1 MTNAD
6 RIRSMK
12 DDELTEF
19 IDHITL
25 SCYSCAQDKAYGM
38 KVDERKPHCVFGKC
52 TGKGEIAEWL
62 KQEWKNEQTI

>member
-1 MTNAD
+1 MNNAE
-6 RIRSMK
+6 RIRNMT

-38 KVDERKPHCVFGKC
+38 KVDERKPHCVFGRC
-52 TGKGEIAEWL
+52 TGKKEIAEWL
-62 KQEWKNEQTI
+62 KEESKE